1 MSKKPWS
8 ILVIDDE
15 KAVLEAVED
24 ILTLEGI
31 QVLTA
36 VDGPTGITLY
46 QNHQDE
52 IDLVLLDLSM
62 PVMNG
67 EETFTALR
75 QINPDVVVVLTSG
88 YHEQDAMRYIS
99 QPNIGFLQK
108 PYTWESLING
118 IHHYLKLIG
127 S

>member
-24 ILTLEGI
+24 ILTLEGM

-36 VDGPTGITLY
+36 VDGPTGIRLY
-46 QNHQDE
+46 QDHQDE
-52 IDLVLLDLSM
+52 IDLVLLDMSM

-67 EETFTALR
+67 EETFRALR
-75 QINPDVVVVLTSG
+75 QINPDLTVVLTSG
-88 YHEQDAMRYIS
+88 YHEQDAMRHIS

-108 PYTWESLING
+108 PYTWESLIKG
-118 IHHYLKLIG
+118 MYHYLKKPD